1 MQTAARRSAEAHPQ
15 EKLMVRRA
23 AAGDQRAFNLL
34 VECYQRRLYNYCYR
48 MVGNADDACDV
59 TQEAFVRAYRN
70 IETFRVGEPFLPW
83 LYRIAHNLCIDH
95 LRRKPSTLSL
105 DLEIE
110 EGREPGDGRDN
121 PEDQAQESETRR
133 LIQEAIADLPPKYR
147 AVMMLRHGQGMSLE
161 EIAQTLSLPLNT
173 VKVHLHRAREQM
185 KNRLQH
191 VMEVHG

>member
-34 VECYQRRLYNYCYR
+34 VECYQCRLYNYCYR